1 MKWLIGILFLIL
13 PVLAQAAPDLGTY
26 RDLEGVR
33 VYQDH
38 AKKNIWY
45 VSPSDLHMALRQDKT
60 ADYALDV
67 FRYHGRSGTSD
78 QGEFLVHGILSIGI
92 SREQP
97 PGRSKAIRTALSK
110 AGIKNPR
117 LSTMPVVGADIK
129 LMFADQG
136 KSWQQKSRWGGRQ
149 LILPLE
155 PEMTEVLWKA
165 VENGQTLLSLSV
177 SEQLQGMRL
186 IDEEWKEEQ
195 TFLAWTLAIDMDMA
209 KHPNKFRKTD
219 LGGRMS
225 HGYTG
230 IDVFCFDF
238 IEELDPDL
246 YAKMIRVAIP
256 TTGRELVEEVTF
268 RDDGKYRFRIDFK
281 HAKGLAWPYRVQ
293 IVRVMRDGSKHIGEW
308 IKKQGESMLD
318 VTAYREPEQSSGE

>member
-1 MKWLIGILFLIL
+1 MKWLPGILIVLL
-13 PVLAQAAPDLGTY
+13 PALALAAPDLGTY
-26 RDLEGVR
+26 RDIEGVR

-45 VSPSDLHMALRQDKT
+45 VSPSDLHMALREDKT
-60 ADYALDV
+60 PDYALDV

-78 QGEFLVHGILSIGI
+78 QGKFLVHGILSIAI
-92 SREQP
+92 TREQP
-97 PGRSKAIRTALSK
+97 PGRSRAIRTVLSK

-117 LSTMPVVGADIK
+117 LSTMPVAGADIK

-136 KSWQQKSRWGGRQ
+136 NSWQQKSRWGGRQ
-149 LILPLE
+149 LVLPLE
-155 PEMTEVLWKA
+155 PEMTEVLWQA
-165 VENGQTLLSLSV
+165 VENGQTLMSLSV

-186 IDEEWKEEQ
+186 EDKEWQEAR
-195 TFLAWTLAIDMDMA
+195 TSLAWTLPIDMNMA
-209 KHPNKFRKTD
+209 AHPDKFRKTD

-238 IEELDPDL
+238 IEELDADL
-246 YAKMIRVAIP
+246 YAKVIRVAIP
-256 TTGRELVEEVTF
+256 TTGRELVEEITF

-281 HAKGLAWPYRVQ
+281 YAKGMDWPYRVQ
-293 IVRVMRDGSKHIGEW
+293 VVRVMRDGSRQTGEW
-308 IKKQGESMLD
+308 MKKQGESMLD
-318 VTAYREPEQSSGE
+318 VTAYREPEESSGE